1 MDDQLSKY
9 PGSTRRVLAEL
20 AARGLSVDVLLSPTS
35 TRTAAEAAASLGTSV
50 AQIVKTLLFFVDG
63 KPILALAS
71 GHNRVDEAKLA
82 RAVGGERVAR
92 ATADQVRE
100 VTSFV
105 IGGVPPVSLNPDV
118 LILYDADLLNHDVI
132 YAAAGTPHHNFAVD
146 PRRLVAAARG
156 TVVDLKVD

>member
-1 MDDQLSKY
+1 MDDQLAKY
-9 PGSTRRVLAEL
+9 PSSTRRVIAEL
-20 AARGLSVDVLLSPTS
+20 ASRGLSVDILMSPTS
-35 TRTAAEAAASLGTSV
+35 TRTAADAAASLGTSV
-50 AQIVKTLLFFVDG
+50 AQIVKSLLFLVDDR
-63 KPILALAS
+63 PVLALAA

-82 RAVGGERVAR
+82 RAVSGAKVAR
-92 ATADQVRE
+92 ANADQVRD

-118 LILYDADLLNHDVI
+118 QILFDSDLLQHDVV

-146 PRRLVAAARG
+146 PRRLVEVARG